1 MWLDR
6 LERRA
11 FIALVAGAAAV
22 RPAFAWAQ
30 QRDRMRRIGVLMTV
44 GAGAPE
50 GQSRL
55 TAFAQGLQEYGWSEG
70 RNVAIEYRWAAG
82 NPELA
87 RKYAAELLALAP
99 DVILAGGTPS
109 VVPLRQMTRTVP
121 IVFVQVADPVGAGL
135 VESLGRPG
143 GNLTGFTN
151 FEYSL
156 SGKWLELLMEIAPG
170 AKRVAVLRDAASVA
184 GVGQF
189 AAIQSVASSLK
200 VELKPI
206 DVHDAGEIERGLTAL
221 AREPDGGV
229 IVTASGLAVTHR
241 DLIVKLA
248 ARHRLPAV
256 YAFRSDVTGGGLI
269 FYGPDSIEPHRRAAG
284 YVHRILNGE
293 RPSELPVQAPTR
305 FELVINLKTAKA
317 LDLQIPPTVLAR
329 ADEVIE

>member
-1 MWLDR
+1 MQLNT
-6 LERRA
+6 LNRRD
-11 FIALVAGAAAV
+11 FVALLAAAAAV
-22 RPAFAWAQ
+22 WPATAWAQ
-30 QRDRMRRIGVLMTV
+30 QRGRMRRIGVLMTV

-55 TAFAQGLQEYGWSEG
+55 TAFAQGLQEFGWTEG
-70 RNVAIEYRWAAG
+70 RNVVIEYRWAAG

-87 RKYAAELLALAP
+87 QKHAAELIALAP

-109 VVPLRQMTRTVP
+109 VVPLRQLTRTVP

-135 VESLGRPG
+135 IESLGRPG

-156 SGKWLELLMEIAPG
+156 SGKWLELLKEIAPG
-170 AKRVAVLRDAASVA
+170 TQRVAVLRDAASVA

-189 AAIQSVASSLK
+189 AAIQAAASSLK
-200 VELKPI
+200 VELRPI
-206 DVHDAGEIERGLTAL
+206 DVHDAGEIERGLTDL
-221 AREPDGGV
+221 GSGPDGGV
-229 IVTASGLAVTHR
+229 IVTASGVAVNHR

-248 ARHRLPAV
+248 AQHRLPAV

-284 YVHRILNGE
+284 YVDRILKGE
-293 RPSELPVQAPTR
+293 KPSELPVQTPTR
-305 FELVINLKTAKA
+305 FELVINAKTAQA
-317 LDLQIPPTVLAR
+317 LGLEIPATVLAR